1 VLDGPFELGEV
12 PAAAAGSFAFT
23 GPSVSVAAPLLV
35 LAVSDLLVVAVAV
48 VAGPPAPPAP
58 ACPLFLGGLDLLLSL
73 NPAATTPAVLLC
85 A

>member
-1 VLDGPFELGEV
+1 MLDGPFELGEV

-35 LAVSDLLVVAVAV
+35 LAVSDLLVVAVV